1 MVSADS
7 ELTPRYPSDLSDEEW
22 EILKQI
28 LMELDPY
35 TRGRPRKSEQRE
47 ILNAIFYLNKTG
59 CQWRYLPKDFPSYK
73 LVNYYYNEWTDNRL
87 LEKINTALRECL
99 REQRGRA
106 ARPTGAIMDSQSVK
120 GTQESSVESGFDG
133 GKLVKGRKRHIIVDT
148 MGCVLIAWVHA
159 ANIFD
164 GTAARH
170 VITHLFAQLQT
181 VKIMWADSAYSGV
194 DLFEF
199 VQPQFHCHLEVVR
212 RKKGVKGFHLL
223 PRRWVVERTFA
234 WLGRSRRL
242 GKDYERKP
250 TSSAAQVYCA
260 SGRLLLRQICNNQ
273 TPYKLAVS

>member
-1 MVSADS
+1 MVSGNC

-22 EILKQI
+22 GILKQ
-28 LMELDPY
+28 LLAELDPY
-35 TRGRPRKSEQRE
+35 TIGRPRKSDQCE

-73 LVNYYYNEWTDNRL
+73 LVNYYYNKWTDNRL
-87 LEKINTALRECL
+87 LEKINTALREQL
-99 REQRGRA
+99 REQRGRSA
-106 ARPTGAIMDSQSVK
+106 SPTGAIIDSQSVK
-120 GTQESSVESGFDG
+120 GTQESALESGFDG

-148 MGCVLIAWVHA
+148 MGCVLVAWVHA

-164 GTAARH
+164 GTAARY
-170 VITHLFAQLQT
+170 VVTKLFSRLQT
-181 VKIMWADSAYSGV
+181 VKIIWADSAYSG
-194 DLFEF
+194 DEF
-199 VQPQFHCHLEVVR
+199 FDFVRLQFQCHLEVVR

-250 TSSAAQVYCA
+250 ISSEAQIFFA

-273 TPYKLAVS
+273 TPYKLAEN